1 MNNMF
6 NFVLAV
12 LSAMLFTVSVN
23 AEGKKRSG
31 PVDKWAF
38 IADDVA
44 DVNGIKVS
52 KDDLLL
58 YMKTAGNPREF
69 YSLSGRAL
77 DSYTHEMLGKLIN
90 QMILAKLAE
99 DAGFKPG
106 FKLIKSETE
115 KIIKKMSPEEKKKFM
130 EYLSSQKMDIDAFC
144 KKRADDK
151 FAARQFA
158 IDTWFNSDIT
168 KNITVTDKEIEKF
181 YTEAEDI
188 ISVSQILIK
197 YDGNSPEAKAEA
209 KKHAKTLL
217 TKIRAGEDFNKLAAA
232 ESGCSSS
239 DGGIPGAL
247 PPFGRGQMVQEF
259 EDAAFALPEGGI
271 SNVVETD
278 FGFHII
284 KLNKKSKRP
293 LPPLSQI
300 KDKIKQE
307 IVTIKGQDIV
317 IKKLKDAKK
326 EWKIKVTGF
335 KK

>member
-1 MNNMF
+1 MRKALNI
-6 NFVLAV
+6 VLTAFF
-12 LSAMLFTVSVN
+12 MLLITASIQ
-23 AEGKKRSG
+23 AETPKTSEPADR
-31 PVDKWAF
+31 WAF
-38 IADDVA
+38 IAADVA

-58 YMKTAGNPREF
+58 YMKTAGDPKEF
-69 YSLSGRAL
+69 YSLSGKAL

-90 QMILAKLAE
+90 QIILAKFAE

-106 FKLIKSETE
+106 FELIKSETE
-115 KIIKKMSPEEKKKFM
+115 KIIKKMPPEEKKQFM
-130 EYLSSQKMDIDAFC
+130 GYLSSQKMDVDAFC
-144 KKRADDK
+144 KKRAADK

-158 IDTWFNSDIT
+158 IDTWFDSDIK

-181 YTEAEDI
+181 YAEAEDI
-188 ISVSQILIK
+188 LSVSQILIK

-209 KKHAKTLL
+209 KKHAEELL
-217 TKIRAGEDFNKLAAA
+217 IKIRAGEDFNKIAAT

-239 DGGIPGAL
+239 NGGVPGAL

-259 EDAAFALPEGGI
+259 EDAAFALPVGSI
-271 SNVVETD
+271 SDVVETD

-284 KLNKKSKRP
+284 KVNKKSKRP

-300 KDKIKQE
+300 KEKIKEE
-307 IVTIKGQDIV
+307 IITIKGQDIV

-326 EWKIKVTGF
+326 EWKVTVTGF

>member
-1 MNNMF
+1 MKTALNI
-6 NFVLAV
+6 VLTAFFT
-12 LSAMLFTVSVN
+12 LLITASIQAEPPKTSESAD
-23 AEGKKRSG
+23 R
-31 PVDKWAF
+31 WAF

-58 YMKTAGNPREF
+58 YMKTAGDPKEF
-69 YSLSGRAL
+69 YSLSGKAL

-90 QMILAKLAE
+90 QIILAKFAE

-106 FKLIKSETE
+106 FELIKSETE
-115 KIIKKMSPEEKKKFM
+115 KIIKKMPPEEKKQFM
-130 EYLSSQKMDIDAFC
+130 GYLSSQKMDIDAFC

-158 IDTWFNSDIT
+158 IDTWFDSDIK

-181 YTEAEDI
+181 YSEAEDI
-188 ISVSQILIK
+188 LSVSQILIK

-209 KKHAKTLL
+209 KKHAEELL
-217 TKIRAGEDFNKLAAA
+217 AKIRAGEDFNKLVVT

-271 SNVVETD
+271 SDVVETD

-284 KLNKKSKRP
+284 KVNKKSKQP

-300 KDKIKQE
+300 KDKIKEE
-307 IVTIKGQDIV
+307 IMTIKGQDIV

-335 KK
+335 K